1 MPRPD
6 EQQRGKPVRD
16 NTPDMAPGEETPL
29 SKTRRKAAMHALQDI
44 GEQLVDLEP
53 RQFNALLAAVELPE
67 RLRDAIVEARAI
79 TAHGGRKRQ
88 LQYVGR
94 LMRDVDPAAI
104 VQHLEALAQG
114 RQHDAARQHA
124 LERWRDR
131 LLDDPAALDAL
142 AGEYPYLD
150 RPRLRSLI
158 GKARDERVRG
168 EPPHAYRDLFR
179 TLKELLDR
187 GDRNADE

>member
-1 MPRPD
+1 M
-6 EQQRGKPVRD
+6 E
-16 NTPDMAPGEETPL
+16 
-29 SKTRRKAAMHALQDI
+29 
-44 GEQLVDLEP
+44 LEP
-53 RQFNALLAAVELPE
+53 RQFNALLAGVELPE
-67 RLRDAIVEARAI
+67 RLREAIVEARAI

-94 LMRDVDPAAI
+94 LMRDVDPAPI
-104 VQHLEALAQG
+104 VQRLEALAQG

-142 AGEYPYLD
+142 AAEHPQLD

-158 GKARDERVRG
+158 AKARDERARG

-187 GDRNADE
+187 GSRNADE